1 MNTPGAAPRRA
12 VAGWF
17 GRAPWRILIVGVALA
32 LGVATALFY
41 GLMAPG
47 PGDLALLAAT
57 LGVASG
63 LAVGLGYLL
72 YRRGWA
78 RSSSLMITLLATY
91 LWAGLVTLL
100 PVWLLQRQMFFN
112 EHDLALSG
120 VLLLFAAIVATA
132 YGLFV
137 AASLTEGLRQTAAA
151 ADRLAA
157 GDPAARVP
165 VIGRDEVAHL
175 GESFNAMADQLQA
188 AADRRREAEMLRRN
202 LVAWTSHDLRT
213 PLTAIRV
220 RVEALYDGL
229 VSEPAETRR
238 YIAAMR
244 ADVMALDSLLD
255 DLFELAQLDAG
266 GPPAARTPHA
276 PAELLADCL
285 ERFAPVAE
293 QRGVALMGQVG
304 TDLPP
309 VAVQPGK
316 IERVLGNLVGNALRH
331 TPPGGRVIVGAHTA
345 PEGVIFDVADSGPG
359 FSPSDLAHGFEQ
371 FYRGE
376 AARSRSTG
384 GAGLGLAIARG
395 LVAAHG
401 GQIWAENRAEGGARV
416 SFLLPPAASGRSE
429 SRSHPHD
436 SPPSLTRN

>member
-1 MNTPGAAPRRA
+1 MNDSNAMPRRA

-17 GRAPWRILIVGVALA
+17 GRAPWRILLIGVALA
-32 LGVATALFY
+32 LVVATALFY

-57 LGVASG
+57 LGVASV

-72 YRRGWA
+72 YRRGWV
-78 RSSSLMITLLATY
+78 RSSSLMVTLMATY

-112 EHDLALSG
+112 AHDLALSG

-137 AASLTEGLRQTAAA
+137 AAGLTEGLHQTTAA

-157 GDPAARVP
+157 GDVAARVP
-165 VIGRDEVAHL
+165 VAGRDEVARL
-175 GESFNAMADQLQA
+175 GQSFNAMADQLQA
-188 AADRRREAEMLRRN
+188 AADRRREAESLRRN

-220 RVEALYDGL
+220 RVEALHDGL
-229 VSEPAETRR
+229 VSDPAEARR
-238 YIAAMR
+238 YVAAMR
-244 ADVMALDSLLD
+244 TDVMALDSLLD

-266 GPPAARTPHA
+266 GPAAARQPHA
-276 PAELLADCL
+276 PADLVADCL
-285 ERFAPVAE
+285 ERFAPLAE
-293 QRGVALMGQVG
+293 QRGVTLAGEVAAG
-304 TDLPP
+304 LPA
-309 VAVQPGK
+309 VAAQPGK

-331 TPPGGRVIVGAHTA
+331 TPPGGRVTVGADVA
-345 PEGVIFDVADSGPG
+345 PEGVVFVVADTGPG
-359 FSPSDLAHGFEQ
+359 FSPADLAHGFEQ

-376 AARSRSTG
+376 AARSRATG

-395 LVAAHG
+395 IVAAHG
-401 GQIWAENRAEGGARV
+401 GRIWAENRAEGGAQV
-416 SFLLPPAASGRSE
+416 SFLLLRILQGRG
-429 SRSHPHD
+429 
-436 SPPSLTRN
+436 

>member
-1 MNTPGAAPRRA
+1 MNDSNAMPRRA

-17 GRAPWRILIVGVALA
+17 GRAPWRILLIGVALA
-32 LGVATALFY
+32 LVVATALFY

-57 LGVASG
+57 LGVASV

-72 YRRGWA
+72 YRRGWV
-78 RSSSLMITLLATY
+78 RSSSLMVTLMATY

-112 EHDLALSG
+112 AHDLALSG

-137 AASLTEGLRQTAAA
+137 AAGLTEGLHQTTAA

-157 GDPAARVP
+157 GDVAARVP
-165 VIGRDEVAHL
+165 VAGRDEVARL
-175 GESFNAMADQLQA
+175 GQSFNAMADQLQA
-188 AADRRREAEMLRRN
+188 AADRRREAESLRRN

-220 RVEALYDGL
+220 RVEALHDGL
-229 VSEPAETRR
+229 VSDPAEARR
-238 YIAAMR
+238 YVAAMR
-244 ADVMALDSLLD
+244 TDVMALDSLLD

-266 GPPAARTPHA
+266 GPAAARQPHA
-276 PAELLADCL
+276 PADLVADCL
-285 ERFAPVAE
+285 ERFAPLAE
-293 QRGVALMGQVG
+293 QRGVTLAGEVAAG
-304 TDLPP
+304 LPA
-309 VAVQPGK
+309 VAAQPGK

-331 TPPGGRVIVGAHTA
+331 TPPGGRVTVGADVA
-345 PEGVIFDVADSGPG
+345 PEGVVFVVADTGPG
-359 FSPSDLAHGFEQ
+359 FSPADLAHGFEQ

-376 AARSRSTG
+376 AARSRATG

-395 LVAAHG
+395 IVAAHG
-401 GQIWAENRAEGGARV
+401 GRIWAENRAEGGAQV
-416 SFLLPPAASGRSE
+416 SFLLPRIS
-429 SRSHPHD
+429 
-436 SPPSLTRN
+436 

>member
-1 MNTPGAAPRRA
+1 MNDSNAMPRRA

-17 GRAPWRILIVGVALA
+17 GRAPWRILLIGVALA
-32 LGVATALFY
+32 LVVATALFY

-57 LGVASG
+57 LGVASV

-72 YRRGWA
+72 YRRGWV
-78 RSSSLMITLLATY
+78 RSSSLMVTLMATY

-112 EHDLALSG
+112 AHDLALSG

-137 AASLTEGLRQTAAA
+137 AAGLTEGLHQTTAA

-157 GDPAARVP
+157 GDVAARVP
-165 VIGRDEVAHL
+165 VAGRDEVARL
-175 GESFNAMADQLQA
+175 GQSFNAMADQLQA
-188 AADRRREAEMLRRN
+188 AADRRREAESLRRN

-220 RVEALYDGL
+220 RVEALHDGL
-229 VSEPAETRR
+229 VSDPAEARR
-238 YIAAMR
+238 YVAAMR
-244 ADVMALDSLLD
+244 TDVMALDSLLD

-266 GPPAARTPHA
+266 GPAAARQPHA
-276 PAELLADCL
+276 PADLVADCL
-285 ERFAPVAE
+285 ERFAPLAE
-293 QRGVALMGQVG
+293 QRGVTLAGEVAAG
-304 TDLPP
+304 LPA
-309 VAVQPGK
+309 VAAQPGK

-331 TPPGGRVIVGAHTA
+331 TPPGGRVTVGADVA
-345 PEGVIFDVADSGPG
+345 PEGVVFVVADTGPG
-359 FSPSDLAHGFEQ
+359 FSPADLAHGFEQ

-376 AARSRSTG
+376 AARSRATG

-395 LVAAHG
+395 IVEAHG
-401 GQIWAENRAEGGARV
+401 GRIWAENRAEGGAQV
-416 SFLLPPAASGRSE
+416 SFLLPRILQGRV
-429 SRSHPHD
+429 
-436 SPPSLTRN
+436 

>member
-1 MNTPGAAPRRA
+1 MNDSNAMPRRA

-17 GRAPWRILIVGVALA
+17 GRAPWRILLIGVALA
-32 LGVATALFY
+32 LVVATALFY

-57 LGVASG
+57 LGVASV

-72 YRRGWA
+72 YRRGWV
-78 RSSSLMITLLATY
+78 RSSSLMVTLMATY

-112 EHDLALSG
+112 AHDLALSG

-137 AASLTEGLRQTAAA
+137 AAGLTEGLHQTTAA

-157 GDPAARVP
+157 GDVAARVP
-165 VIGRDEVAHL
+165 VAGRDEVARL
-175 GESFNAMADQLQA
+175 GQSFNAMADQLQA
-188 AADRRREAEMLRRN
+188 AADRRREAESLRRN

-220 RVEALYDGL
+220 RVEALHDGL
-229 VSEPAETRR
+229 VSDPAEARR
-238 YIAAMR
+238 YVAAMR
-244 ADVMALDSLLD
+244 TDVMALDSLLD

-266 GPPAARTPHA
+266 GPAAARQPHA
-276 PAELLADCL
+276 PADLVADCL
-285 ERFAPVAE
+285 ERFAPLAE
-293 QRGVALMGQVG
+293 QRGVTLAGEVAAG
-304 TDLPP
+304 LPA
-309 VAVQPGK
+309 VAAQPGK

-331 TPPGGRVIVGAHTA
+331 TPPGGRVTVGADVA
-345 PEGVIFDVADSGPG
+345 PEGVVFVVADTGPG
-359 FSPSDLAHGFEQ
+359 FSPADLAHGFEQ

-376 AARSRSTG
+376 AARSRATG

-395 LVAAHG
+395 IVAAHG
-401 GQIWAENRAEGGARV
+401 GRIWAENRAEGGAQV
-416 SFLLPPAASGRSE
+416 SFLLPRILQGRV
-429 SRSHPHD
+429 
-436 SPPSLTRN
+436 